1 MSGKKGVAA
10 LREFYSTKQNQPILL
25 HELPQKQKW
34 FFECQCPLDAILM
47 CVIINVSV
55 IYHHLFHPL
64 LARGVLIGKR
74 SSMRLLLTGPAENL
88 LI

>member
-10 LREFYSTKQNQPILL
+10 LREFYSTKQTQPILL
-25 HELPQKQKW
+25 HELPRKQKW